1 MRGPVAPERH
11 RCGRGSLPRFSAA
24 SREAARRRGM
34 ALLGMALLA
43 MMLPAA
49 DTQAQPEP
57 VTFRVAMRSSIT
69 SPNGRNLV
77 DYKTAVEQGSGGALR
92 FDIRDK
98 GQLYADN
105 QVPEAIRSGALEM
118 AIVQVGLYAKDI
130 PEVGIFQQPFL
141 FDTDKVIAAAIRPES
156 EIRKVIDARILEK
169 MGARVLWW
177 QNYGPTIVMSKGSP
191 LLDPQSM
198 QGRSIRAFDTVSAEF
213 VSLCGGQPQIVPYA
227 KMLEAL
233 QTGKVDAV
241 MTGVFGVREV
251 ELWRETQ
258 YVSRINHSA
267 IALAITV
274 NEGLWQSLT
283 AEQRELMAR
292 EARRVEADY
301 QDKFALAET
310 EAYRFAAEKGMA
322 IDAMTADQLGEWR
335 LCSSEVLE
343 RFVDRL
349 GNDAAE
355 RLMTA
360 YGRLRAAA
368 CCTPEAGQ
376 SLLNR

>member
-1 MRGPVAPERH
+1 MRGPVAPKRH
-11 RCGRGSLPRFSAA
+11 RLGWRCPPRFAA
-24 SREAARRRGM
+24 GLGM
-34 ALLGMALLA
+34 ALLGVALLA
-43 MMLPAA
+43 TAEA
-49 DTQAQPEP
+49 QAQPEP

-77 DYKTAVEQGSGGALR
+77 DYKTAVEHASGGALL

-130 PEVGIFQQPFL
+130 PEVEIFQQPFL

-177 QNYGPTIVMSKGSP
+177 QNYGPTIVMSKSAP

-213 VSLCGGQPQIVPYA
+213 VSLCGGQPQIIPYA
-227 KMLEAL
+227 KMLDAL

-251 ELWRETQ
+251 ELWRETK

-267 IALAITV
+267 ITLAITV
-274 NEGLWQSLT
+274 NERLWQGLT

-301 QDKFALAET
+301 QDKFALAEA
-310 EAYRFAAEKGMA
+310 EAYRFSAEKGMA
-322 IDAMTADQLGEWR
+322 IDAMTPDQLGEWR

-349 GNDAAE
+349 GNDRAA

-360 YGRLRAAA
+360 YGRLRAAS
-368 CCTPEAGQ
+368 CCTPDAARS
-376 SLLNR
+376 SLSR